1 MVESEKTERTKRLD
15 EYNMLAQNGHGSVTN
30 SVECLPNEEW
40 MRGMYAD
47 GCVLLKNGKKLKLEQ
62 ALKEITKK

>member
-1 MVESEKTERTKRLD
+1 
-15 EYNMLAQNGHGSVTN
+15 MLAQNGHGSVTN